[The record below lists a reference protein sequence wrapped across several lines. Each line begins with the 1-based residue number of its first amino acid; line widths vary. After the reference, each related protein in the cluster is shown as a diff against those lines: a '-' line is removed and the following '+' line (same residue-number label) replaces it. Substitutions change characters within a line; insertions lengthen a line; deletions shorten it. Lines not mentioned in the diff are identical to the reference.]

1 MSQNVTK
8 KVEARYMKIIDAL
21 MMPNANFSKTS
32 FAKKLKVDRQTLL
45 RDMKTPEFNQM
56 LEEYLQFRMDNDVVA
71 KALSNIFAKIME
83 GDLPMSKWFLEYR
96 IRLQE
101 ISKKHRPF
109 DDPEIIDGEFTE
121 ITDTALSQ
129 TNGKTGEL
137 IDALN
142 KVQRLL
148 GE

>member
-1 MSQNVTK
+1 MLQNVTK

-96 IRLQE
+96 IKLQE

-109 DDPEIIDGEFTE
+109 EDPDVIDGEFQEVTQ
-121 ITDTALSQ
+121 TALVQS
-129 TNGKTGEL
+129 NGKTGRIL
-137 IDALN
+137 DLLTALD
-142 KVQRLL
+142 REL